1 MTASVQAGL
10 KVFLLIFALV
20 GKKDCFLFPMNVGCI
35 KIRNTHVQ
43 DAIGRINICA
53 TTSLARFVVRCGL
66 QMEESS
72 AVGRWNR
79 PQPVLPIGEQQTYL
93 RRNKCKSDYVRISSR
108 LSLRVN
114 RGGLQSRMT
123 TTSSMRPGSIFRN
136 KCVG

>member
-1 MTASVQAGL
+1 MTASVQAGV

-20 GKKDCFLFPMNVGCI
+20 GKKDCFRFPMNVCSM
-35 KIRNTHVQ
+35 HQ
-43 DAIGRINICA
+43 DSQYAHPECNR
-53 TTSLARFVVRCGL
+53 SLQHLRYDFARFVVCCGL
-66 QMEESS
+66 QMKVSS